1 MHDGFRFLRCFSL
14 QTKFFKPFH
23 RLPLNLGSNFV
34 VWLPFCE
41 ITHRSDQ
48 CHYPGLAQGFAGLK
62 TVQPVEK
69 NEPPIFIAADQ
80 DWSLLTHL
88 KDALSDA
95 FHHYGINAP
104 SPFNRNVN
112 LVDWD
117 VFWLAHDCRIK
128 AGNFDERNSLAC
140 QGQGLDRT
148 SLRLRTYS
156 MTSSAMSNISRLT
169 VRPNSLAVL
178 TLMTSSNLVGCSTGS
193 SEGFAPFRILST
205 YGAVCRAS

>member
-23 RLPLNLGSNFV
+23 RLPLNLGSKFV
-34 VWLPFCE
+34 VWLPLCE
-41 ITHRSDQ
+41 ITHPSDQ
-48 CHYPGLAQGFAGLK
+48 CHYRGLAQGFAGLK

-69 NEPPIFIAADQ
+69 NELPILIAADQ

-88 KDALSDA
+88 EDALSDA
-95 FHHYGINAP
+95 FHHYGIKAL

-117 VFWLAHDCRIK
+117 VLGLAHDCRIK

-140 QGQGLDRT
+140 QGHRGL
-148 SLRLRTYS
+148 
-156 MTSSAMSNISRLT
+156 
-169 VRPNSLAVL
+169 
-178 TLMTSSNLVGCSTGS
+178 GGQ
-193 SEGFAPFRILST
+193 
-205 YGAVCRAS
+205 

>member
-1 MHDGFRFLRCFSL
+1 MHDGFRSLRCFSL

-34 VWLPFCE
+34 VWLPLCE

-48 CHYPGLAQGFAGLK
+48 CHYRGLAQGFAGLK

-69 NEPPIFIAADQ
+69 NELPILIAADQ

-88 KDALSDA
+88 EDALSDA
-95 FHHYGINAP
+95 FHHYGIKTP

-128 AGNFDERNSLAC
+128 AENFDERNSPESGRGGPARRKAAFPSF
-140 QGQGLDRT
+140 DHP
-148 SLRLRTYS
+148 
-156 MTSSAMSNISRLT
+156 NP
-169 VRPNSLAVL
+169 VRFML
-178 TLMTSSNLVGCSTGS
+178 
-193 SEGFAPFRILST
+193 RILSRS
-205 YGAVCRAS
+205 RALWS

>member
-48 CHYPGLAQGFAGLK
+48 CHYRGLAQGFAGLK

-69 NEPPIFIAADQ
+69 NELPILIAADQ

-88 KDALSDA
+88 EDALSDA
-95 FHHYGINAP
+95 FHRYGIKAL
-104 SPFNRNVN
+104 SPFDRNVN

-117 VFWLAHDCRIK
+117 VLWLAHDCRIK
-128 AGNFDERNSLAC
+128 AGNFYEGNSLAC
-140 QGQGLDRT
+140 EERRGLGGERLQTGNNDVRMPLA
-148 SLRLRTYS
+148 LRG
-156 MTSSAMSNISRLT
+156 
-169 VRPNSLAVL
+169 
-178 TLMTSSNLVGCSTGS
+178 SSN
-193 SEGFAPFRILST
+193 APRWFENFLFFGR
-205 YGAVCRAS
+205 G